1 MVYDLSQCP
10 PLKDQLTIIWDI
22 INFIILTFDKRFGRR
37 MIDYPTLIPNKSP
50 ENIGNKAA
58 VLAVYYFCWLCDCV
72 TVKDDCFLVSTGWA
86 RIKVITQDN
95 KYKK

>member
-10 PLKDQLTIIWDI
+10 PLKDQLSIICDRI
-22 INFIILTFDKRFGRR
+22 HFIILTFDKRFGRR

-95 KYKK
+95 K